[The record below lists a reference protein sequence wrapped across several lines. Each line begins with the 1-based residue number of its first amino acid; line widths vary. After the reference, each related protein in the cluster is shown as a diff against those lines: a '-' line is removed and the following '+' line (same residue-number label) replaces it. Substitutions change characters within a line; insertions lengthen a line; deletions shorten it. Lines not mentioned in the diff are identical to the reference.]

1 MTTVEKLLVQI
12 FERKNSIIEQ
22 VNQQTDLY
30 SQHLASK
37 LIIDGIK
44 PPSWLWSPS
53 ASPDSNELNKEELIS
68 KLLRP
73 YPRPPAKCS
82 VPHHPLYETL
92 VVTGDHEDLSG
103 GVFMENPDCGKGF
116 NKLDHS
122 TTPPMSSEEQAG
134 CALDGVPEPDVSF
147 TSPMDQID
155 ERIVNIYNAP
165 DHSLAGI
172 QRSKSRQ
179 KALELRNSSKALDKS
194 GISNENIRNALSGK
208 SRFSLSSTNKVFQN
222 DEPSNFSEYW
232 VTGSQNR
239 ADSNLYNADVRSKV
253 QEKNEYS
260 GRITRSRSNAKVP
273 DFVQSYLGCSSEIL
287 KNDTFRH
294 ISEVRR
300 TQSMDISDSGKAAD
314 QVYKEANSAGPS
326 FAYYQSCGDKKV
338 DGVGCIS
345 NEKIANASAGRISRS
360 SISRKCQS
368 HGSESSKVDISSD
381 DYHRIAIVRMDSGN
395 DSPPQAVDGSPF
407 NPSNVLNEGCSSEIF
422 KDDAFPLIS
431 KSRKAQ
437 SMHLSDS
444 GEAHECINKDP
455 KLASLST
462 VSRQSCGDKKVD
474 GADCPTND
482 EGANIY
488 TARLSG
494 STVSRK
500 CQSCSDSSEA
510 EISSDDFQ
518 RIDTVMIVS
527 EDNSAPRSVNG
538 LLLNP
543 SKVLNEGCSS
553 ENFEEDALRLIS
565 DVRKTK
571 SMHLSDSGDAHDCVD
586 EEPKSAGPFTVYH
599 QRCGDKKVEGADC
612 LINDEGPNISTA
624 KLSRSCVSSK
634 CRSHGISSKADVS
647 RSDSSKA
654 DISSDDYHIIDMVMM
669 DSVDNSPPRAVHG
682 SLSNHSNAL
691 AKGCDN
697 RESIAGDF
705 QSHRAR
711 SAVPSYGSDQ
721 QNAFD
726 IEASDPAIRS
736 QSAKADGGILVPLSD
751 KSVQGVI
758 DAKEKDWSGERKA
771 TNQLVSTVIGM
782 EDLKVSGDKN
792 QLVSAPGSGNLRSS
806 KDKKSQL
813 VSSTPEGQNFRVSH
827 AYISA
832 EEPRAESCDFMI
844 DNVDT
849 LNQICSVLE
858 TTKQFPAQESQI
870 SSCLE
875 GGLCGRDR
883 DSPLRNNV
891 LLTYGT
897 VSPCGENLSPERR
910 FRHFSVET
918 WPQLKR
924 RKLEHKETHNLTTS
938 TFKLR
943 KPHSTKSGSIY
954 FLNIDTYLDTAADAF
969 HADRHT
975 DNEIPPEMVSNLAAG
990 IESAFSSHNGEVGF
1004 CYKKER
1010 EHNNS
1015 SSFVNNELLG
1025 APLVSSVRKE
1035 SINAQGCFT
1044 EDTSH
1049 INSSNN
1055 HFDVREIRGE
1065 QLSQHLCNL
1074 EKNSDDLGL
1083 ENPSLTNTMLE
1094 GIQSPKEGSG
1104 EQAQASV
1111 LSPRTVDLDLIDV
1124 DQSMP
1129 VLEGFIVDGQA
1140 DSGGLDLV
1148 PDKVDFDM
1156 LKLPS
1161 NTIERASILA
1171 HICRSSSLDKPS
1183 SHLSFAFEFQGNQ
1196 NLYQPERYEN
1206 LDLASSLSSDA
1217 SEQRQSRKSRVG
1229 DWMEALEVMPY
1240 SDYLPYSDTCYG
1252 RSLRGQQASPVGKL
1266 WERLSSHTGSS
1277 EKRSSS
1283 NPELTCFP
1291 IEEDFSISEENKSM
1305 DETAFGVQEVD
1316 SSLDEFRD
1324 YRQPLKDLSNL
1335 GLNPPMSVSVH
1346 EKALVADRMDSLGT
1360 KLSVTGTQDKAQYGR
1375 KIQHL
1380 NRSDT
1385 SEKGT
1390 SSIGANDDRKKQPS
1404 LQCTE
1409 KIKKSKAP
1417 FSDSIRKPLVSTKS
1431 DLKRQH
1437 EKLSLREPKRNN
1449 IISNVSS
1456 FIPLVQQKQA
1466 AKECDGEKD
1475 VKVKA
1480 LEAAKAAKRLEE
1492 KKENERKRRK
1502 EALQLKRAKLEEKN
1516 IRHMDLEKKK
1526 KEEKRKKKDAVI
1538 IAKKRQREEEEKKEK
1553 EKKKMRHEARYQQR
1567 GQEKMTAGKA
1577 EKDNQSSK
1585 DEKMNGKKESLH
1597 EFKKQQNREIARG
1610 DDVALRKADA
1620 KSTTSEVVTTYED
1633 CGVGKVMH
1641 ALDKSPKNVELI
1653 VHNGQGKSYD
1663 ISPYQCS
1670 DDEDEDYDELP
1681 TKKSIPSWASKS
1693 AVALLLPLQQ
1703 QKDPDTIFPAESFCT
1718 MDEVLLPR
1726 KLQQKQVDA

>member
-1 MTTVEKLLVQI
+1 MTAVEKLLVQI
-12 FERKNSIIEQ
+12 FERKKSIIEQ
-22 VNQQTDLY
+22 VKQQTDLY

-37 LIIDGIK
+37 LIIDGIR

-53 ASPDSNELNKEELIS
+53 ASPDSTELNKEELIS

-92 VVTGDHEDLSG
+92 VVTGDHEDIST
-103 GVFMENPDCGKGF
+103 GVFMENLDCGKGF
-116 NKLDHS
+116 NKPDHS

-134 CALDGVPEPDVSF
+134 CALDGVPELDVSF
-147 TSPMDQID
+147 TSPMDQIA

-179 KALELRNSSKALDKS
+179 KALELRNSAKAFDKS
-194 GISNENIRNALSGK
+194 GKSNENIRNALSGK
-208 SRFSLSSTNKVFQN
+208 SKFSLPSKNKAFQN
-222 DEPSNFSEYW
+222 DATSNFSEHW
-232 VTGSQNR
+232 VTGNQNR
-239 ADSNLYNADVRSKV
+239 ADLYLDNADVRSKV

-260 GRITRSRSNAKVP
+260 GRITRSRSNPKVP
-273 DFVQSYLGCSSEIL
+273 DFVQSSLGCSSEIS

-294 ISEVRR
+294 ISIVRR
-300 TQSMDISDSGKAAD
+300 TQSMHISDSGKVAD
-314 QVYKEANSAGPS
+314 QVYKVANSAGPS
-326 FAYYQSCGDKKV
+326 FVYYQSCEDKKV
-338 DGVGCIS
+338 DGVGCI
-345 NEKIANASAGRISRS
+345 NNDKIANASAGSTSRS
-360 SISRKCQS
+360 SISHKCQS
-368 HGSESSKVDISSD
+368 HGRESSKVDIPSD
-381 DYHRIAIVRMDSGN
+381 NYHRIAIVRMDSGN
-395 DSPPQAVDGSPF
+395 VSPPQAVYGSPF
-407 NPSNVLNEGCSSEIF
+407 TPSNVLNEGCSSEIF
-422 KDDAFPLIS
+422 KDDAPLIS
-431 KSRKAQ
+431 RSRKMQ

-444 GEAHECINKDP
+444 GEAHDCVNKDP
-455 KLASLST
+455 KSAGLST
-462 VSRQSCGDKKVD
+462 VYRQSCGDKKVD
-474 GADCPTND
+474 GADCPTNG
-482 EGANIY
+482 EGTNIY
-488 TARLSG
+488 TARLSR
-494 STVSRK
+494 SSVSRK
-500 CQSCSDSSEA
+500 CHSCSDSSEA

-518 RIDTVMIVS
+518 GIDSVMMVS
-527 EDNSAPRSVNG
+527 GDNSPPQSVNG
-538 LLLNP
+538 LFFNP

-553 ENFEEDALRLIS
+553 ENLEDGLRLIS
-565 DVRKTK
+565 EVRKTK
-571 SMHLSDSGDAHDCVD
+571 SMHLSDSGDAHDYVD
-586 EEPKSAGPFTVYH
+586 EEPKSARPFTVCH
-599 QRCGDKKVEGADC
+599 QSCGDKKVEGADC

-624 KLSRSCVSSK
+624 RLSRSCVSSK
-634 CRSHGISSKADVS
+634 CQSHGTDFSKADT
-647 RSDSSKA
+647 
-654 DISSDDYHIIDMVMM
+654 SSDDYHIIDMVMM
-669 DSVDNSPPRAVHG
+669 DSGDNSPSRAVNG
-682 SLSNHSNAL
+682 SLRNHSNAL
-691 AKGCDN
+691 AKGCDT
-697 RESIAGDF
+697 RESIAGDS
-705 QSHRAR
+705 QSHGAR
-711 SAVPSYGSDQ
+711 GAVPSYSSDQ

-736 QSAKADGGILVPLSD
+736 QSAKAGGGILVPLSD
-751 KSVQGVI
+751 KSAQGVI
-758 DAKEKDWSGERKA
+758 DAKEEDWTGQRKA
-771 TNQLVSTVIGM
+771 KSQLVSSVIGK
-782 EDLKVSGDKN
+782 EDLKVSDNKN
-792 QLVSAPGSGNLRSS
+792 QLVSAPGNGNLRPSR
-806 KDKKSQL
+806 DKKSQL
-813 VSSTPEGQNFRVSH
+813 VSSTPEGQNIRVSH

-844 DNVDT
+844 DNAVT

-858 TTKQFPAQESQI
+858 TTKQFPAQKSKI

-891 LLTYGT
+891 FVTYGT
-897 VSPCGENLSPERR
+897 FSPCGENSSPERR
-910 FRHFSVET
+910 FRHVSVET

-943 KPHSTKSGSIY
+943 KPQCTQSGSTY
-954 FLNIDTYLDTAADAF
+954 FLNIDTYLDTGTDTF

-975 DNEIPPEMVSNLAAG
+975 DTEIPPEMVSNLAEG
-990 IESAFSSHNGEVGF
+990 IESAFSSHNGEAGL
-1004 CYKKER
+1004 CDKEER
-1010 EHNNS
+1010 EQNNS
-1015 SSFVNNELLG
+1015 SSLINNELLG

-1035 SINAQGCFT
+1035 SINSQGCFP

-1055 HFDVREIRGE
+1055 HLDATEIREE
-1065 QLSQHLCNL
+1065 QLSQHFCNL

-1083 ENPSLTNTMLE
+1083 GNPSLTDTMLE
-1094 GIQSPKEGSG
+1094 DIESLKGGSS

-1111 LSPRTVDLDLIDV
+1111 LSPRTVDLELIDV

-1129 VLEGFIVDGQA
+1129 VLEGFIVDEQA

-1148 PDKVDFDM
+1148 PDRIDFDT

-1171 HICRSSSLDKPS
+1171 DICRSSSLDKPS
-1183 SHLSFAFEFQGNQ
+1183 SHLSFALEFQGNQ
-1196 NLYQPERYEN
+1196 NLYQPERHEN

-1217 SEQRQSRKSRVG
+1217 REKRQSRKHCIS

-1240 SDYLPYSDTCYG
+1240 SDCVPYCDTRYG

-1277 EKRSSS
+1277 EKRSSP

-1291 IEEDFSISEENKSM
+1291 IEEDFSISEENKTM

-1324 YRQPLKDLSNL
+1324 YRQPLKDLTNL
-1335 GLNPPMSVSVH
+1335 GLNPPMSVSAH

-1360 KLSVTGTQDKAQYGR
+1360 KLWVTGTQDKAQSGR
-1375 KIQHL
+1375 KNQQL

-1385 SEKGT
+1385 SEKRT
-1390 SSIGANDDRKKQPS
+1390 SSIGANDDMKKQPS

-1409 KIKKSKAP
+1409 KIKKSKGP
-1417 FSDSIRKPLVSTKS
+1417 FSDSIRKSLVSTKS
-1431 DLKRQH
+1431 NLKRQN

-1466 AKECDGEKD
+1466 AKECDVGEKD

-1492 KKENERKRRK
+1492 RKEKERKRRK
-1502 EALQLKRAKLEEKN
+1502 EALKLKRAMLEEKN
-1516 IRHMDLEKKK
+1516 IRHLELEKKK
-1526 KEEKRKKKDAVI
+1526 KEEGRKKKDAVI

-1553 EKKKMRHEARYQQR
+1553 EKKRMRHEARYQQR

-1577 EKDNQSSK
+1577 EKDNRSSK

-1597 EFKKQQNREIARG
+1597 ESKKQQNREIARG

-1620 KSTTSEVVTTYED
+1620 KSTTSEVVTTYDE
-1633 CGVGKVMH
+1633 CGVGNVMH
-1641 ALDKSPKNVELI
+1641 AVDKSPKNAVFIL
-1653 VHNGQGKSYD
+1653 HNGEGKSYD

-1670 DDEDEDYDELP
+1670 DDEDEEYDELP

-1703 QKDPDTIFPAESFCT
+1703 QKDPDTIFPAESFCA

-1726 KLQQKQVDA
+1726 KLQQKQVGA